1 MHHHSAA
8 GRRKA
13 RGHTD
18 WMRRR
23 AADSNSSIRCVAI
36 HPLPVFGI
44 RLWVLVQ
51 QVAKQHHPV
60 ASPFRL
66 FGREGGQVYEF

>member
-1 MHHHSAA
+1 MCH
-8 GRRKA
+8 GVE
-13 RGHTD
+13 
-18 WMRRR
+18 
-23 AADSNSSIRCVAI
+23 IAI

-44 RLWVLVQ
+44 QLWVLVQ